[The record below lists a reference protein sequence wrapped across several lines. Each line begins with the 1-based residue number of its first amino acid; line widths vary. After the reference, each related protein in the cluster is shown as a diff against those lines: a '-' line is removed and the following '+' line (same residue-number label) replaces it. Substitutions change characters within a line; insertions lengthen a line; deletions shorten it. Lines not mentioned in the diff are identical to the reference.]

1 MKKNVLFLASVLF
14 SILLFASCSKDED
27 ESKFSPIGYTYSSY
41 DPVYSIFMGIDMYE
55 NLTFIN
61 ETQVKR
67 SILKRSSTG
76 APFGSSDIYTYKLS
90 YPSLSIYDT
99 DGELR
104 KQCTFITEKDIDWGD
119 YQYRRLD

>member
-1 MKKNVLFLASVLF
+1 MKTMRLLLVLCLALCA
-14 SILLFASCSKDED
+14 ISCSKDEN
-27 ESKFSPIGYTYSSY
+27 ESKFSPIGHTYSSY
-41 DPVYSIFMGIDMYE
+41 DPVYSILMGIDMYE

-119 YQYRRLD
+119 YQYKRLD